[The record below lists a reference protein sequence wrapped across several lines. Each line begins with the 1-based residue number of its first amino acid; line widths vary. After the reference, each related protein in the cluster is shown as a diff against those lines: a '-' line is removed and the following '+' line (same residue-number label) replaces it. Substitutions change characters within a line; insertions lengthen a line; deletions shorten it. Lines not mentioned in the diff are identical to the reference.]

1 VENEDIMELE
11 DLAKK
16 IDWLEREHRKD
27 RGTIADLQEKLA
39 GYEGNNSLL
48 QNQLKELSSDLTRY
62 KSTGARLDQ
71 FDSMVTQ
78 YRAEITK
85 SIDEMEKRRVKHER
99 DIEERRRMEVD
110 VLNKSLIEVRAGVD
124 ALQDLRRGLQTRVE
138 EDLRLARVFGDLEKK
153 LVEFTHADE
162 EIRRS
167 VRSVDEARRNDIKR
181 IADVQGEIAAIRK
194 RAEDAREKSDLNF
207 DSLHQLDNRINELLA
222 SESDRRQVQLAFIEQ
237 QSMSTV
243 ERDRGWKEMQTR
255 FEGFTRQ
262 NVNIDLQLVALEDTQ
277 RSVKRS
283 QEAFDEMNT
292 RIERRINEIT
302 EIQRLTEERFRQE
315 WVTLKADDQKRW
327 TNFTLTQDDWVK
339 ELRAELE
346 KLNQRI
352 AALDDVYQSLQ
363 DLVEQTSETT
373 ETHLQELMNWAH
385 EFLTNYERITGRS
398 RPTR

>member
-1 VENEDIMELE
+1 MELE

-16 IDWLEREHRKD
+16 IDWLEKEHRKN
-27 RGTIADLQEKLA
+27 RATISDLQEKLTA
-39 GYEGNNSLL
+39 YEGNFSLL
-48 QNQLKELSSDLTRY
+48 QNQIKDLNADLARF

-78 YRAEITK
+78 YRTEVTK
-85 SIDEMEKRRVKHER
+85 SIDAMEKRRVKHEH
-99 DIEERRRMEVD
+99 DIEERRRMEVE

-124 ALQDLRRGLQTRVE
+124 ALQDLRRGLKERIE

-153 LVEFTHADE
+153 LGEFTHADE

-167 VRSVDEARRNDIKR
+167 VRSVDEARRFDIKR
-181 IADVQGEIAAIRK
+181 ITDIQGEQAAIRK
-194 RAEDAREKSDLNF
+194 RADDAREKSELNS

-222 SESDRRQVQLAFIEQ
+222 SENDRRQQQMAFIEA
-237 QSMSTV
+237 QSLSIV
-243 ERDRGWKEMQTR
+243 ERDRGWKEIQTR
-255 FEGFTRQ
+255 FETFTRQ
-262 NVNIDLQLVALEDTQ
+262 NSNIDQQLVALEDTQ

-283 QEAFDEMNT
+283 QEAFDDMNT

-327 TNFTLTQDDWVK
+327 TNYTLTQDDWVK
-339 ELRAELE
+339 DLRAELD

-352 AALDDVYQSLQ
+352 ATLDDETQSLQ
-363 DLVEQTSETT
+363 DMVQQTTETT
-373 ETHLQELMNWAH
+373 ETQLQELMNWTH
-385 EFLTNYERITGRS
+385 EFLSNYERITGRS

>member
-1 VENEDIMELE
+1 MELE

>member
-1 VENEDIMELE
+1 MEIE

-16 IDWLEREHRKD
+16 IDWLEKEHRKD
-27 RGTIADLQEKLA
+27 RATISDLQEKLA
-39 GYEGNNSLL
+39 GNEGNFSLL
-48 QNQLKELSSDLTRY
+48 QNQIKELSIDLSRY

-71 FDSMVTQ
+71 FDTMVSQ
-78 YRAEITK
+78 YRTEVTK
-85 SIDEMEKRRVKHER
+85 AIDETEKRRIKKDREV
-99 DIEERRRMEVD
+99 EERRRSE
-110 VLNKSLIEVRAGVD
+110 LEAINKSLIEVRAGID
-124 ALQDLRRGLQTRVE
+124 ALQDLRRGLQGRVE
-138 EDLRLARVFGDLEKK
+138 EDLRLARVIGELEKR
-153 LVEFTHADE
+153 LAEFTHADD

-181 IADVQGEIAAIRK
+181 IADVQGELAAIRK
-194 RAEDAREKSDLNF
+194 RAEDAREKSELNA
-207 DSLHQLDNRINELLA
+207 DSLHQLDSRINELLA
-222 SESDRRQVQLAFIEQ
+222 SESDRRQAQLAFVES

-262 NVNIDLQLVALEDTQ
+262 NANIDLQLVALEDTQ

-283 QEAFDEMNT
+283 QEAFDDMNT

-339 ELRAELE
+339 DLRSELE
-346 KLNQRI
+346 KVSQRI

-363 DLVEQTSETT
+363 DLVQQTTETT
-373 ETHLQELMNWAH
+373 ETQLQELMNWTH
-385 EFLTNYERITGRS
+385 EFLTNFERITGRS

>member
-1 VENEDIMELE
+1 MELE

-262 NVNIDLQLVALEDTQ
+262 NVNIDLQLVALEDTH

>member
-1 VENEDIMELE
+1 MELE

-16 IDWLEREHRKD
+16 IEWLEKEHRKD
-27 RGTIADLQEKLA
+27 RATISDLQEKLVA
-39 GYEGNNSLL
+39 YEGNFPLL
-48 QNQLKELSSDLTRY
+48 QNQIKDLSTDLSRF

-78 YRAEITK
+78 YRAEVTK
-85 SIDEMEKRRVKHER
+85 SIDAMEKRRLKHEH
-99 DIEERRRMEVD
+99 DIEERRRMEVE

-124 ALQDLRRGLQTRVE
+124 ALQDLRRGLKERIE
-138 EDLRLARVFGDLEKK
+138 EDLRLARIFGDLEKK
-153 LVEFTHADE
+153 LSEFTHADE

-167 VRSVDEARRNDIKR
+167 VRSVDEARRFDIKR
-181 IADVQGEIAAIRK
+181 ITDIQGELAAIRK
-194 RAEDAREKSDLNF
+194 RADDAREKSELNS

-222 SESDRRQVQLAFIEQ
+222 SENDRRQAQLAFIEQ
-237 QSMSTV
+237 QSLSIV
-243 ERDRGWKEMQTR
+243 ERDRGWKEIQTR
-255 FEGFTRQ
+255 FEAFTRQ
-262 NVNIDLQLVALEDTQ
+262 NSNIDQQLVALEDTQ

-283 QEAFDEMNT
+283 QEAFDDMNT

-327 TNFTLTQDDWVK
+327 TNYTLTQDDWVK
-339 ELRAELE
+339 DLRAELE

-352 AALDDVYQSLQ
+352 ATLDDETQSVQ
-363 DLVEQTSETT
+363 DLVQQTT
-373 ETHLQELMNWAH
+373 EATETQLQELMNWTH
-385 EFLTNYERITGRS
+385 EFLSNYERITGRS